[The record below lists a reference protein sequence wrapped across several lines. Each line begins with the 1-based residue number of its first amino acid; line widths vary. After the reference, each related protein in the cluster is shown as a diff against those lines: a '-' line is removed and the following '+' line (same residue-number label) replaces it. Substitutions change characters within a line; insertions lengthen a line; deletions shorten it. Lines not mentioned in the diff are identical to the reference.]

1 MREWLEKEKIKT
13 LYIDPGRPWQNGYVE
28 PSGAR

>member
-13 LYIDPGRPWQNGYVE
+13 LCLDPGRPWQNGYVE